1 MLIVQISD
9 LHVAET
15 DASVRRFVDT
25 NANLARAI
33 AYIGAMQPRPDLVVA
48 TGDLCDNGLAGEY
61 RLLRELLDRFEMPVY
76 VIPGNHD
83 EIAPLVAALDNHT
96 YLPRDGGSLQYAVE
110 GDVRIVAVDTTRPGH
125 HEGWFDAD
133 RARWLDD
140 TLAAAPST
148 PTLVMMHHPPF
159 DTGIWWMDRS
169 HIRGVEAFEGVVR
182 RHPQVRQVIAGHIHR
197 SIQTAWGETIVS
209 VAPSTAHQV
218 GLELTPEAE
227 PVLTAEPP
235 MFTLM
240 DWTGESCISYL
251 SGFDAEV
258 PRLDLADEFGDWS
271 AAVRFLRR
279 EGPMRKPAREP

>member
-9 LHVAET
+9 LHVAGA

-25 NANLARAI
+25 NANLARAL
-33 AYIGAMQPRPDLVVA
+33 AYIEAMRPRPDLVVA
-48 TGDLCDNGLAGEY
+48 TGDLTDHGLPDEY
-61 RLLRELLDRFEMPVY
+61 RLLRELFDGFGIPTF

-83 EIAPLVAALDNHT
+83 EIEALVEGLDDHT
-96 YLPRDGGSLQYAVE
+96 YLPRDGGPLQYAIE
-110 GDVRIVAVDTTRPGH
+110 GDVRLVAVDTTRPGH
-125 HEGWFDAD
+125 HEGMVDAE
-133 RARWLDD
+133 RMQWLDS
-140 TLAAAPST
+140 TLSAEPDV

-169 HIRGVEAFEGVVR
+169 HIRGVDELERVVR
-182 RHPQVRQVIAGHIHR
+182 RHPQVRRVIAGHIHR
-197 SIQTAWGETIVS
+197 SIQVAWGETMVS

-240 DWTGESCISYL
+240 DWNGETCISHL
-251 SGFDAEV
+251 SGFDADV
-258 PRLDLADEFGDWS
+258 ARLDLADEFGDWA
-271 AAVRFLRR
+271 AAVRYLRR
-279 EGPMRKPAREP
+279 DPAMPKQPGA